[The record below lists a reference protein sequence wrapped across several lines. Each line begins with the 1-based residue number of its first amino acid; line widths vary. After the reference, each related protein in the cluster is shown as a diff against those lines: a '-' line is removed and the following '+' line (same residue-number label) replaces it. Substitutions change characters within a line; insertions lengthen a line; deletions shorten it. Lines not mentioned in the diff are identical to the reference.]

1 VRSNFGGRLAGKVA
15 WVRWI
20 GQGGF
25 GGVDEIERWE
35 GVVLLRLRGKALPL
49 EACGLSLDVEEVCH
63 DGDVSLLKI

>member
-1 VRSNFGGRLAGKVA
+1 M
-15 WVRWI
+15 
-20 GQGGF
+20 
-25 GGVDEIERWE
+25 DEIERWE